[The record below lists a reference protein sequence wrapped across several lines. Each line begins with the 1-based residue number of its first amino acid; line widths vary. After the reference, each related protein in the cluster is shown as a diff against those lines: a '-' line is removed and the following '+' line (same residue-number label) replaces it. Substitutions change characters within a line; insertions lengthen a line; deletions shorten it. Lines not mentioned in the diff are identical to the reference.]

1 VLPLAKGHARLI
13 SPVIILFAN
22 VHLPKAE
29 GIRHPYPMHKEV
41 LRPPSPQGSAAAQPG
56 IWMITKFDIFVTE
69 ALNQA
74 KNEHTEQID
83 VTRGLGG
90 LQTYLIALSIVSKAL
105 C

>member
-1 VLPLAKGHARLI
+1 
-13 SPVIILFAN
+13 
-22 VHLPKAE
+22 
-29 GIRHPYPMHKEV
+29 MHKEV